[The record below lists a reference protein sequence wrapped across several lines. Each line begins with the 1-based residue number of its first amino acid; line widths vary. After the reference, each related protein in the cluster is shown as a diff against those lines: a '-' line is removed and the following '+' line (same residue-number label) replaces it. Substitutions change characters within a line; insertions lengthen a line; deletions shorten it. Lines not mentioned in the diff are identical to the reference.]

1 MRMLRI
7 SSPDS
12 AWWKP
17 VYERHPKLSL
27 LPYQEQI
34 RVFHNDT
41 YAQSDSYSYYFNKLG
56 YSCEEILSNVIPLQ
70 RSWANENGVTWKPDD
85 FQLSVTLEQVV
96 RFGPDII
103 FMNDPISF
111 DREWFEELKL
121 RCKTIKLIVGW
132 CAHPGSDQSI
142 LRCYDIVL
150 SSSFPMVNQF
160 RKAGLRAELLHH
172 AFDPRLL
179 TRLDSSISPTID
191 VSFIGRII
199 LEKGFHNQ
207 RADLLEE
214 LSRSLLLEVYTP
226 GGGDSILRRARSKLR
241 PAAYFTAQA
250 LHRLGIN
257 KQFIANLPV
266 VGLAASWDE
275 PPRVIHL
282 SRKVKPSVYGLAMYE
297 TLARSKVTLNTHGEI
312 ASSWTGNMRLFEA
325 TGVGTCL
332 VTDWKENLS
341 ELFNLD
347 SEVVTYKS
355 VQECIE
361 KIQWLLE
368 NSDRR
373 KEIASAGQLRTLH
386 DHTYANR
393 VDELDLLFRNHLK
406 RK

>member
-1 MRMLRI
+1 MLRI

-12 AWWKP
+12 AWWNR
-17 VYERHPKLSL
+17 VYVKHPELHSI
-27 LPYQEQI
+27 PYQEQI
-34 RVFHNDT
+34 RVLNHDT
-41 YAQSDSYSYYFNKLG
+41 YAQSDSYSYYFKKLG
-56 YSCEEILSNVIPLQ
+56 YECEEIVSNVTPLQ
-70 RSWANENGVTWKPDD
+70 RSWAYENGVTWKSND
-85 FQLSVTLEQVV
+85 FQVSVTLEQVV
-96 RFGPDII
+96 RFSPDIV

-111 DREWFEELKL
+111 DGAWFEELKL
-121 RCKTIKLIVGW
+121 RCKTLKLIVGW

-142 LRCYDIVL
+142 LSCYDIVL

-179 TRLDSSISPTID
+179 TRIDPSISPTID

-214 LSRSLLLEVYTP
+214 LSRSLHLEVYLP
-226 GGGDSILRRARSKLR
+226 EGGDSFLRRVRSRLR
-241 PAAYFTAQA
+241 PAAYYTTRI
-250 LHRLGIN
+250 LLRLGMN
-257 KQFIANLPV
+257 EQFIANLPG
-266 VGLAASWDE
+266 VGLAASWTE

-282 SRKVKPSVYGLAMYE
+282 SRKIKPSVYGLEMYE

-341 ELFNLD
+341 ELFSLD
-347 SEVVTYKS
+347 TEVVTYKS
-355 VQECIE
+355 VHECIE
-361 KIQWLLE
+361 KVQWLLK
-368 NSDRR
+368 NSDQR
-373 KEIASAGQLRTLH
+373 KEIASAGQRRTLH

-393 VDELDLLFRNHLK
+393 VDELDSLFRNYLN